1 MAPLDQGARHNASA
15 VTCMLKESM
24 VVAHYLTRFV
34 TQAQIR
40 EITYGLQVFLTTC
53 AFLFLILIVFG
64 VFS

>member
-1 MAPLDQGARHNASA
+1 M
-15 VTCMLKESM
+15 
-24 VVAHYLTRFV
+24 AHYLTRFM